1 MAAYH
6 MGKERRRLESGE
18 DTEEND
24 GSNRS
29 CSRGGSEDEKSKS
42 SNPHPPSN
50 NNAPA
55 ISQIDVEGTLHAAI
69 SHYHSQQNNSKNDI
83 SKHPSSLIVAFS
95 PGKQWYDK
103 LPLQEQ
109 RQIDDGI
116 DALLYEGCMVAARR
130 IFDQVVLQ
138 TMAIEE
144 GDGVEYRRRS
154 KRQ

>member
-1 MAAYH
+1 